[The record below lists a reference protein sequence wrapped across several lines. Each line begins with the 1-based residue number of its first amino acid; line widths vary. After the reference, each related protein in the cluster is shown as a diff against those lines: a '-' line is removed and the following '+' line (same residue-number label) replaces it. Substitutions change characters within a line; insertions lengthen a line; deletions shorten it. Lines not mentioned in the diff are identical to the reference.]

1 MEHRVQQKA
10 FDKHVLMATLK
21 LRKIQT
27 SLMDG
32 WLSQLYSI
40 YQLRKKWTGL
50 RFTATTGICTPY
62 ICSLSPRHWD
72 YAVHSLWSL

>member
-40 YQLRKKWTGL
+40 YQLRKK
-50 RFTATTGICTPY
+50 
-62 ICSLSPRHWD
+62 
-72 YAVHSLWSL
+72 